1 VLCPGPVQ
9 SRIIESER
17 NRPERLWNNE
27 TPAAGLVDNEQSSD
41 LLAGAMDPDLVA
53 DMVLD
58 GIMNNQ
64 FWIITHDE
72 TKDAVRNRAEALL
85 KDGSLSA
92 SVYDFTE

>member
-1 VLCPGPVQ
+1 
-9 SRIIESER
+9 
-17 NRPERLWNNE
+17 
-27 TPAAGLVDNEQSSD
+27 
-41 LLAGAMDPDLVA
+41 MDPDLVA